1 MEKTTIRLESGRRAL
16 LVDDSRVIRAIVNRA
31 MQELGFATEEAGDGQ
46 DALNRLKQGPAPNV
60 MLIDW
65 NMPGLNGLE
74 LVQAIRANSEWNDI
88 RLIMITSENEI
99 GRVRNALQ
107 AGADEYIMKP
117 FTKDMIQEKLT
128 LVGIHFPNLVEK
140 A

>member
-1 MEKTTIRLESGRRAL
+1 MTTHEPNRYAL
-16 LVDDSRVIRAIVNRA
+16 MVDDSRVIRAIVGRA
-31 MQELGFATEEAGDGQ
+31 MRELGFETEEAGDGQ
-46 DALNRLKQGPAPNV
+46 AALDRLKQGPLPSV

-74 LVQAIRANSEWNDI
+74 LVQAVRANPEWSEV

-99 GRVRNALQ
+99 ERVQKALE

-128 LVGIHFPNLVEK
+128 LLGITVPSLIGKV
-140 A
+140 

>member
-1 MEKTTIRLESGRRAL
+1 MSTHEPNRHAL
-16 LVDDSRVIRAIVNRA
+16 MVDDSRVIRAIVGRA
-31 MQELGFATEEAGDGQ
+31 MQELGFETKEAGDGQ
-46 DALNRLKQGPAPNV
+46 GALDQLRQGPLPEV

-65 NMPGLNGLE
+65 NMPGLSGLE
-74 LVQAIRANSEWNDI
+74 LVEAVRANPAWSDV

-99 GRVRNALQ
+99 ERVQKALE

-128 LVGIHFPNLVEK
+128 LLGVTVPSLVGKV
-140 A
+140 

>member
-1 MEKTTIRLESGRRAL
+1 MTQHESGRLAL
-16 LVDDSRVIRAIVNRA
+16 MVDDSRVIRAIVGRA
-31 MQELGFATEEAGDGQ
+31 MQELGFKTEEAGDGQ
-46 DALNRLKQGPAPNV
+46 AALERLKSGPPPAV

-74 LVQAIRANSEWNDI
+74 LVQAIRANPEWSDV
-88 RLIMITSENEI
+88 RLVMITSENEI
-99 GRVRNALQ
+99 DRVEKALE

-128 LVGIHFPNLVEK
+128 LIGVPVPSLVGKV
-140 A
+140 

>member
-1 MEKTTIRLESGRRAL
+1 MSTPETNRLAL
-16 LVDDSRVIRAIVNRA
+16 MVDDSRVIRAIVGRA
-31 MQELGFATEEAGDGQ
+31 MQELGFTTQEAGDGQ
-46 DALNRLKQGPAPNV
+46 GALDRLKQGPLPSV

-74 LVQAIRANSEWNDI
+74 LVQAVRANPAWSDL

-99 GRVRNALQ
+99 ERVQKALE

-128 LVGIHFPNLVEK
+128 LLGITVPSLVGKV
-140 A
+140 

>member
-1 MEKTTIRLESGRRAL
+1 MTNLEPNRRAL
-16 LVDDSRVIRAIVNRA
+16 MVDDSRVIRAIVGRT
-31 MQELGFATEEAGDGQ
+31 MQELGFETEEAGDGQ
-46 DALNRLKQGPAPNV
+46 GALDRLKQGTPPSV

-74 LVQAIRANSEWNDI
+74 LVQAVRANPAWSEV
-88 RLIMITSENEI
+88 RMIMITSENEI
-99 GRVRNALQ
+99 DRVQKALE

-128 LVGIHFPNLVEK
+128 LLGITVPSLVGKV
-140 A
+140 